1 MNQELFPNVT
11 VQHPL
16 FKQWAQDRLPY
27 DTYSFTNDLQMVV
40 HQTLTAT
47 TLNPTDYQGTILD
60 LKHRKGKTQKM
71 YRLKNEGE
79 RVICIIY
86 DSERP
91 FPDTIIELPEL
102 NILDLVCHLL
112 KNVLK

>member
-16 FKQWAQDRLPY
+16 FKQWVEVGLAD

-40 HQTLTAT
+40 HQTLTPT

-79 RVICIIY
+79 RVICLIY
-86 DSERP
+86 DSECP
-91 FPDTIIELPEL
+91 FPTTCVDLPNL
-102 NILDLVCHLL
+102 NVLDLVCHLL
-112 KNVLK
+112 EHVLN